1 MKDIKKAVQID
12 SFDYKAYNTV
22 VSVELKRL
30 EEEYGIKGRKEKLL
44 NEIDFS
50 NPKDWIEKID
60 NDILQCQKAEKLM
73 FTFVDTHYNMAKA
86 YNVQIFA

>member
-1 MKDIKKAVQID
+1 MLIKQQEQID

-60 NDILQCQKAEKLM
+60 NDILQCQKAEKD
-73 FTFVDTHYNMAKA
+73 FNKE
-86 YNVQIFA
+86 